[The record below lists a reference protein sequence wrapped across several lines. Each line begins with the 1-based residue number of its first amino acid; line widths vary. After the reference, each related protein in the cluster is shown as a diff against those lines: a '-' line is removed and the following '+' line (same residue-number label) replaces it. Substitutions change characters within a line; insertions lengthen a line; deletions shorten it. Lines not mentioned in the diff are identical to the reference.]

1 MRLVSNKISR
11 VCNYVEQT
19 FSQMKDLFEVL
30 NESEQYLAM
39 NPEKLIRIF
48 QRICDYW
55 RSILAELKQLRK
67 DILFSFDVEG
77 NLKRTLE
84 DCIKENEM
92 VLSVVEVLDDTLRQ
106 AYYEYEVSGTS
117 GNLANIAPL
126 CMWQS
131 EYCKQYPIVKKA
143 NMQLVEK
150 LKLIQYEILRIEE
163 IMSS

>member
-1 MRLVSNKISR
+1 MSLVSNKISR
-11 VCNYVEQT
+11 VCNYEEQT

-48 QRICDYW
+48 QRVCDYW
-55 RSILAELKQLRK
+55 RSILAELNQLRK
-67 DILFSFDVEG
+67 EVVFSFCVDA

-84 DCIKENEM
+84 ECIEENKM
-92 VLSVVEVLDDTLRQ
+92 ILSVVEVLDDTLRQ
-106 AYYEYEVSGTS
+106 AYYEYEVSGMS

-126 CMWQS
+126 CLWQNG
-131 EYCKQYPIVKKA
+131 YCKQYPIVKKV

-150 LKLIQYEILRIEE
+150 LNLLQSKILCIEE
-163 IMSS
+163 ITSS